1 MKRDDSRTSVPEE
14 AKNDIASL
22 DECDLSATTPEE
34 ILECDADRNISDSNV
49 NSDANK
55 SAVSEVIH
63 EQDVVHE
70 VLDGVEASGDSTISC
85 ANETSKPNDV
95 KRGKLGMVYYAFVP
109 PPMKYPT

>member
-1 MKRDDSRTSVPEE
+1 M
-14 AKNDIASL
+14 
-22 DECDLSATTPEE
+22 
-34 ILECDADRNISDSNV
+34 ECDADRNISDSNV

-95 KRGKLGMVYYAFVP
+95 KRGKLGMVYHAFVP
-109 PPMKYPT
+109 PPAYEVSYIALYLLTTVITPFTMYLSMETNK